1 MAAAAAPSFAS
12 LAGGRWAVTA
22 AGPGWA
28 RLWTP
33 GPLLPARQPALG
45 LGHRGSCDPSAF
57 AAAGWGCGRA
67 PGPGIMGNG
76 MTKVGGRDRA
86 ARTCSPPARA
96 LDGVALPASDLLAPA
111 ESLWVSVS
119 CSL

>member
-12 LAGGRWAVTA
+12 LAGGRRAVTA

-33 GPLLPARQPALG
+33 GPLLPARQALG
-45 LGHRGSCDPSAF
+45 LGHRGSCNPSAF

-86 ARTCSPPARA
+86 ARTCSPRARGPGRGGSP
-96 LDGVALPASDLLAPA
+96 DSDLLAPA
-111 ESLWVSVS
+111 ESLWVSVP